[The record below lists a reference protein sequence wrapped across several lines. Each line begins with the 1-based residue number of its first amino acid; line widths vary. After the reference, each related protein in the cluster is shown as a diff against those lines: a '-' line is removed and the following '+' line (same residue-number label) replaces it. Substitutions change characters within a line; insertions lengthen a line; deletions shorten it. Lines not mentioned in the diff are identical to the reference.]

1 MHSLWKFVR
10 SHVEEILILGVA
22 LPLIVGALATGNIL
36 LAAALFVISIVVLM
50 ALYGLAERVARR
62 RKPRS
67 IGESAAFKVPRR
79 AIIFTVGRQ
88 IDTIVLAVEQQHPEL
103 IGLICST
110 VTEPYANDVI
120 ARFGLDDEHVR
131 KRVVDPWNVREI
143 HAETNGLIEWLLGRG
158 VPREAL
164 VVDVT
169 GGMTT
174 MSVSVFAAAEDRLI
188 DSQYVRSEYD
198 QQNKPIAGS
207 QEGIFVSRYSI
218 SGGV

>member
-1 MHSLWKFVR
+1 MHSLWRFIR
-10 SHVEEILILGVA
+10 SHVEEILILGIA
-22 LPLIVGALATGNIL
+22 MPLIVGALATGNL
-36 LAAALFVISIVVLM
+36 LAAAVLLVVSIVALI
-50 ALYGLAERVARR
+50 ALYGLADRVARR

-88 IDTIVLAVEQQHPEL
+88 IDTIVLAIDQQHPEL

-110 VTEPYANDVI
+110 VTEPYADDII

-143 HAETNGLIEWLLGRG
+143 HAETDGLIEWLLGRG
-158 VPREAL
+158 LPREAV

-174 MSVSVFAAAEDRLI
+174 MSVSVFAATEDRLI

-198 QQNKPIAGS
+198 QQNKPIPGT

-218 SGGV
+218 SGRG